1 MLPEKAAY
9 ACAAAA
15 APNLVLD
22 QDLLEESDDVGVLRS
37 SLVTWLPVGP
47 PVYLLLW
54 EAFFLF
60 FFFFNFLF
68 IFERRSMSGTG
79 VEKERK
85 TLNPK
90 HAPGFKLSAHRL
102 TWGSNSRTVRW

>member
-1 MLPEKAAY
+1 MRGAASDTSAQTRHCVLPEKAVY

-47 PVYLLLW
+47 PVYFLLW

-60 FFFFNFLF
+60 FFFNF
-68 IFERRSMSGTG
+68 
-79 VEKERK
+79 
-85 TLNPK
+85 
-90 HAPGFKLSAHRL
+90 
-102 TWGSNSRTVRW
+102 